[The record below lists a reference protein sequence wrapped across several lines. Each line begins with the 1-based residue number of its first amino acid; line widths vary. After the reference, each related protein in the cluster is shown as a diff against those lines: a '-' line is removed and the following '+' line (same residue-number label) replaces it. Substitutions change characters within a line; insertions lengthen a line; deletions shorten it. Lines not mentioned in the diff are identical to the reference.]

1 MQSRTC
7 ILPAFTLGTAMA
19 FGVAALAADLP
30 KEGTF
35 RGTYSGVGT
44 AKATSIGKERLLMT
58 WNETGLQ
65 LSNGLF
71 DHTTLQCS
79 GLADFTNGLGQG
91 HGNCVSTD
99 PVGDQIVFSVGPEE
113 KHALDADV
121 AYQSSE
127 RRSRPVHRRVSGE
140 CQDTRQSR
148 RPCATTTSI
157 HSLSPDS
164 LFRIRLNPIEPPW
177 YATRMP
183 GGVGGAAP

>member
-7 ILPAFTLGTAMA
+7 ILSAFTLSTAMA

-30 KEGTF
+30 KEGTY

-44 AKATSIGKERLLMT
+44 AKATPIGKERLLMT
-58 WNETGLQ
+58 WDETGLQ

-71 DHTTLQCS
+71 DHTTLHCS

-113 KHALDADV
+113 KHALD
-121 AYQSSE
+121 QKSWSG
-127 RRSRPVHRRVSGE
+127 PVTFTTGTGKYTGISGGGTYVQHLNEFHALAEGTYVSY
-140 CQDTRQSR
+140 
-148 RPCATTTSI
+148 TTFEGSYKF
-157 HSLSPDS
+157 P
-164 LFRIRLNPIEPPW
+164 
-177 YATRMP
+177 
-183 GGVGGAAP
+183 